1 MRFFFLL
8 LLFFYALTFL
18 QSQNTTCKT
27 LWEGE
32 GSDGQYYLGGRIDK
46 IHAIRIFLCRNGNKL
61 KGYYEMVSS
70 KKLMDVEGFLKGDS
84 IFLAEYSANQKVMG
98 MIKGYL
104 RDSSYVADMTTPE
117 GIYNG
122 TITARLQKNWAL
134 CKKPIN
140 PDFAKIML
148 YKSAENPDQQM
159 LISYPNDYAF
169 RGILNDEKQH
179 KTFYFSG
186 RNPEKKEKQYKI
198 TTLTHAVSTGKI
210 TCSLQNDQF
219 VQSTLTGISNKMKP
233 TITIPLDFIEKT
245 DRRSAY
251 EIHFPFTGNKKADLS
266 IEMKVSEISH
276 QFDSIYNLGS
286 VKDME
291 DEPFGRSTN
300 MIAWFEPSFVSKK
313 WLCGHFIVHNSLL
326 NQSKV
331 IAYNY
336 NYAWNRTINLEE
348 LIRIKAGQDIN
359 WDKVIADEKGQGSV
373 DTSSETYGEPAVAY
387 SGVLLTSNYDRLY
400 DRQQYQTASKI
411 KGLKWKWWK
420 ANYWIFKSQQI

>member
-1 MRFFFLL
+1 
-8 LLFFYALTFL
+8 
-18 QSQNTTCKT
+18 
-27 LWEGE
+27 
-32 GSDGQYYLGGRIDK
+32 
-46 IHAIRIFLCRNGNKL
+46 
-61 KGYYEMVSS
+61 
-70 KKLMDVEGFLKGDS
+70 
-84 IFLAEYSANQKVMG
+84 
-98 MIKGYL
+98 
-104 RDSSYVADMTTPE
+104 
-117 GIYNG
+117 
-122 TITARLQKNWAL
+122 
-134 CKKPIN
+134 
-140 PDFAKIML
+140 
-148 YKSAENPDQQM
+148 
-159 LISYPNDYAF
+159 
-169 RGILNDEKQH
+169 
-179 KTFYFSG
+179 
-186 RNPEKKEKQYKI
+186 
-198 TTLTHAVSTGKI
+198 
-210 TCSLQNDQF
+210 
-219 VQSTLTGISNKMKP
+219 MKP

-348 LIRIKAGQDIN
+348 LIRTKEGQDIN
-359 WDKVIADEKGQGSV
+359 WDKVIADEKGQDSV

-387 SGVLLTSNYDRLY
+387 SGVLLTTTYDRLY
-400 DRQQYQTASKI
+400 DRQQYQTESKI

-420 ANYWIFKSQQI
+420 TNYWIFKSQQI